1 VLITD
6 DQVKDLVRRIV
17 DTAHPEKVILF
28 GSTARGE
35 AGRYSDIDVAVVVPD
50 GTHRRLTERHI
61 YRAMIGFK
69 LPVDVVV
76 VTQSDL
82 KKYENSPGLVYR
94 EILREGTLLYA
105 A

>member
-1 VLITD
+1 M
-6 DQVKDLVRRIV
+6 RRIV
-17 DTAHPEKVILF
+17 DAAHPEKVILF

-76 VTQSDL
+76 VTNSDL
-82 KKYENSPGLVYR
+82 DKYGDSPGLVYR
-94 EILREGTLLYA
+94 EILREGALLYA